1 MKIEMLDK
9 DSYKIFINNSYKDIS
24 NIDDKGELGKFIKS
38 IILEIRKIYDI
49 LLEGLYEVHVYVIKF
64 IGMILEVKNIDSY
77 LSKTV
82 DLKIIVHSDEDTYLK
97 IKNYDLVNGYSNIKY
112 FNNSFYI
119 NANQLLEKDIYSL
132 IEDYKVI
139 YGKDLKE
146 MRSKWRSLTI

>member
-9 DSYKIFINNSYKDIS
+9 DSYKIFVNNSYKDIS
-24 NIDDKGELGKFIKS
+24 NIEDKSELGKFIKS
-38 IILEIRKIYDI
+38 IILDIRKIYDI

-82 DLKIIVHSDEDTYLK
+82 DLKIIVHSEEDTYLK